1 MFLFYS
7 SHNVITKAVDLGL
20 EWGLNDR
27 GLVLI
32 ALEAGSPRSRNQ
44 QGRYHSVASSLDW

>member
-27 GLVLI
+27 GLFLI
-32 ALEAGSPRSRNQ
+32 ALEAGSPNSNKLSVSF
-44 QGRYHSVASSLDW
+44 HSTFV